1 MGRPRHRLQI
11 AQKNHRRN
19 ENGQGNRTFP
29 KVRPFPLSGE
39 ENPKY
44 LLHQLKRAP
53 VLPRVKGP
61 IRIRN
66 LPRPS
71 RRRRMT
77 CSLPGTETLR
87 THISLYPAS
96 MILCN
101 KNEGLANEKPAEG
114 WKNLG
119 MRPISP
125 NGLTEVGAASA
136 DWPRP
141 DNVMAIPNSSPN
153 SSQWSELDTVLGERK
168 PPHQD
173 PALTATL
180 VAASSCNNPHAGT
193 FRTLDKVPGAC
204 GASDNTLTAF
214 IFVFLGTPLV
224 YGDITSVKRATFRA
238 KADRAFLLLRH
249 GFLPSMS

>member
-119 MRPISP
+119 TRPISP
-125 NGLTEVGAASA
+125 NGLTEVGAVSA

-141 DNVMAIPNSSPN
+141 DNVMRPPNSTQHHVNAYHSTRSSGETATN
-153 SSQWSELDTVLGERK
+153 SACILRGIPSSAHHLCTGHQSQRN
-168 PPHQD
+168 
-173 PALTATL
+173 LTARSL
-180 VAASSCNNPHAGT
+180 PDSAENPMP
-193 FRTLDKVPGAC
+193 FRIVDCRG
-204 GASDNTLTAF
+204 
-214 IFVFLGTPLV
+214 
-224 YGDITSVKRATFRA
+224 
-238 KADRAFLLLRH
+238 
-249 GFLPSMS
+249 